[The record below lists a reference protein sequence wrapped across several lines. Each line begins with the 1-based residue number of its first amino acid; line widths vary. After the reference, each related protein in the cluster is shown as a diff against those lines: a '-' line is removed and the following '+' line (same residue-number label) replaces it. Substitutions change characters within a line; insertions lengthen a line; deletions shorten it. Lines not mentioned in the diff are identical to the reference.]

1 MKQVSFR
8 LAEAL
13 ETICQKKSLENITV
27 SEIATEAGVTRQ
39 VFYHYFEDKYILAS
53 WIHYKDLYYALKK
66 GMEKSTQ
73 YSWRHTTREW
83 LNALVE
89 NRSFYT
95 NAFHS
100 TSQKEFQRM
109 IKEFFY
115 ERYKGMLEFIHKKPV
130 TEEQI
135 FVIQVYCNGAIEKVY
150 EWIAKGMPTSLEK
163 ILDCLEL
170 AMPEAIRD
178 LTLPSEDIPYPELV
192 KSMENYLHS
201 LGLLPLSS

>member
-1 MKQVSFR
+1 MKQVSYR

-27 SEIATEAGVTRQ
+27 SEIAAEAGVTRQ
-39 VFYHYFEDKYILAS
+39 VFYHYFEDKYVLAS
-53 WIHYKDLYYALKK
+53 WIHYKDIYYAFKK

-83 LNALVE
+83 LNVLAE
-89 NRSFYT
+89 HRSFYT

-100 TSQKEFQRM
+100 ASQKEFQRM

-115 ERYKGMLEFIHKKPV
+115 ERYKGMLEFIHKKPA
-130 TEEQI
+130 TEEQM
-135 FVIQVYCNGAIEKVY
+135 FVIQVYCNGAIEKVC
-150 EWIAKGMPTSLEK
+150 EWISKGMPITVEKMLDYLEM
-163 ILDCLEL
+163 
-170 AMPEAIRD
+170 AMPAAIRE
-178 LTLPSEDIPYPELV
+178 LTIPSEDIPYPELV
-192 KSMENYLHS
+192 KGMENYLHS